1 MATVWGKAT
10 EMPFL
15 ETPFLDFLQALVAA
29 FGKVGIGAGASG
41 NRACQSKETIK
52 ILVGLGV
59 WVPLGTQGG
68 MWMISGVPCKDEIV
82 VC

>member
-15 ETPFLDFLQALVAA
+15 ETPFMDFLQVPVAA

-41 NRACQSKETIK
+41 NRMLKQGNHQDPCRAWS
-52 ILVGLGV
+52 LGLR
-59 WVPLGTQGG
+59 
-68 MWMISGVPCKDEIV
+68 
-82 VC
+82 